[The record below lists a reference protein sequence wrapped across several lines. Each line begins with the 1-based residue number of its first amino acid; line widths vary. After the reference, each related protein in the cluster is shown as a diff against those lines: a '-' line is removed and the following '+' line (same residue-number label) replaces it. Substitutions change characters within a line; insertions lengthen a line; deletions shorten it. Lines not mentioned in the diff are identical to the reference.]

1 MNNDINI
8 VRELAK
14 KVKNQAN
21 TPRMEALKSEWKRH
35 NALKGVRPLICVS
48 PEGAWREIIPDS
60 SLECTGDVFRKVEFT
75 LKAKLYWATSIK
87 DDTPISDYLNVPWHV
102 NVGSYGVSIEKD
114 TAGGEG
120 SFKYREPIGDI
131 DRDFHKLKF
140 RDVSVDRENTV
151 KELDVIGDALGDI
164 LNVRIRGTHW
174 WTLGITSEVIKLI
187 GLSRLMLLMYD
198 NPNGLHKLMAFLRDE
213 HLSYINYLQ
222 TEGLL
227 CLNNED
233 DLIAS
238 GGIGYT
244 DELPTAGF
252 DGKVRFKDMW
262 GFAESQETVGIS
274 PDMFSEYIFPY
285 QLALLECFGIN
296 CYGCC
301 EAYRGGVGPM
311 SARYPD

>member
-1 MNNDINI
+1 M
-8 VRELAK
+8 
-14 KVKNQAN
+14 
-21 TPRMEALKSEWKRH
+21 
-35 NALKGVRPLICVS
+35 
-48 PEGAWREIIPDS
+48 
-60 SLECTGDVFRKVEFT
+60 
-75 LKAKLYWATSIK
+75 
-87 DDTPISDYLNVPWHV
+87 

-114 TAGGEG
+114 TTGGEG

-244 DELPTAGF
+244 DELPAARF

-301 EAYRGGVGPM
+301 EPIEGRWADVCKIPRLRRISVSPWSNQNAMKDLLEKKYIFSRKPNPSPVCAGFDKEAIRNDLALSM
-311 SARYPD
+311 SISKDVNMEIILKDTHTVQNQPERLSRWVEIARQEYDKVN